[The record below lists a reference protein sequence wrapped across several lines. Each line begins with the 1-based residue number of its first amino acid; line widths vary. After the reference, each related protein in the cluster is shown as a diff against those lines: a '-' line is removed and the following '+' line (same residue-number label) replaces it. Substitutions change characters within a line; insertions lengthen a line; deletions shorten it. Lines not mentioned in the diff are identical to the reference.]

1 MKVQSAVGSSEPK
14 SLGADAFDSVR
25 ALRAAIRNALRPSLN
40 EKVAFLQRLL
50 LQPYPLYRQ
59 SRSNVK
65 LCERSRQ

>member
-1 MKVQSAVGSSEPK
+1 MQSAVGSSEPK

-50 LQPYPLYRQ
+50 LQ
-59 SRSNVK
+59 
-65 LCERSRQ
+65 LC